1 MRLTSGATR
10 RRVIAGTGALA
21 IGLAGLAHRADAQG
35 MTEVTFI
42 VVNNLF
48 STPAFVAVENGYWTK
63 QGLNVKIKLTSS
75 GRQVTQSLQAGEA
88 QFGHAA
94 LSTTTASARASGNM
108 LKGVMPY
115 YNAGDHIAK
124 AGGRAII
131 ARKDRGID
139 AGNPKSMEG
148 KKIGYL
154 KGSTNDVYLR
164 AWFKREKLDITKSE
178 LVNVPVEN
186 MPITL
191 VQGQVD
197 AVVPWEPYTAQAV
210 RELGSNAA
218 VVSRGEASLVTD
230 IIGVVAHENW
240 IGKNYD
246 LLEKFSIGIAE
257 AAQFIRQNPKAAA
270 EIDTRYLDGLNV
282 ADAIEG
288 LKFLQWDPRI
298 SVCTSEGLVQT
309 GNDMI
314 KDGLIKMSRP
324 FTAEDFYDDTVLK
337 RVMEKHPQFFSDLP
351 PLPKTLERVQGQ
363 AELKTRGQAEVARRA
378 LDHSCGTRP
387 WRSRLRPRRPRSS
400 SPASGTSFK
409 QPTARCRRPTM
420 STSPSAP
427 ANSSPW

>member
-10 RRVIAGTGALA
+10 RQVIAATGALA
-21 IGLAGLAHRADAQG
+21 IGFAGLTHRADAQG

-115 YNAGDHIAK
+115 YNASDHIAK

-139 AGNPKSMEG
+139 PGNPKSMEG

-210 RELGSNAA
+210 RELGTNAA
-218 VVSRGEASLVTD
+218 IVSRGEASLVTD

-240 IGKNYD
+240 IGKNFD
-246 LLEKFSIGIAE
+246 LLEKFSIGIAQ
-257 AAQFIRQNPKAAA
+257 AAQFIRQDPKAAA

-298 SVCTSEGLVQT
+298 SVCTSWGLVQT

-337 RVMEKHPQFFSDLP
+337 RVMEKHSQFFSDLP
-351 PLPKTLERVQGQ
+351 PLPKTLEECKGK
-363 AELKTRGQAEVARRA
+363 L
-378 LDHSCGTRP
+378 S
-387 WRSRLRPRRPRSS
+387 
-400 SPASGTSFK
+400 
-409 QPTARCRRPTM
+409 
-420 STSPSAP
+420 
-427 ANSSPW
+427 

>member
-1 MRLTSGATR
+1 MHPIRIAPLRL
-10 RRVIAGTGALA
+10 ALA
-21 IGLAGLAHRADAQG
+21 CAAGLVLGLAGQAQRAEAQE
-35 MTEVTFI
+35 MKEVTFI

-88 QFGHAA
+88 QLGHAA

-115 YNAGDHIAK
+115 YNAGDFIAK

-139 AGNPKSMEG
+139 AAKPKTMEG

-191 VQGQVD
+191 AQGQVD
-197 AVVPWEPYTAQAV
+197 AVAPWEPYTAQAV
-210 RELGSNAA
+210 RELGANAV
-218 VVSRGEASLVTD
+218 VVSRGEESLVTD

-257 AAQFIRQNPKAAA
+257 AAQFIRQNPKGAA

-282 ADAIEG
+282 ADAVEA
-288 LKFLQWDPRI
+288 LKWLSWDPRI
-298 SVCTSEGLVQT
+298 SVCTSDGLVQT
-309 GNDMI
+309 GNDMV
-314 KDGLIKMSRP
+314 KDGLIKMNRP
-324 FTAEDFYDDTVLK
+324 FTAADFYDDTVLK
-337 RVMEKHPQFFSDLP
+337 RVMEKHPQLFADLP
-351 PLPKTLERVQGQ
+351 PLPRTLVECKGK
-363 AELKTRGQAEVARRA
+363 L
-378 LDHSCGTRP
+378 
-387 WRSRLRPRRPRSS
+387 
-400 SPASGTSFK
+400 
-409 QPTARCRRPTM
+409 
-420 STSPSAP
+420 
-427 ANSSPW
+427 N

>member
-1 MRLTSGATR
+1 MRRTWRTMRLLACA
-10 RRVIAGTGALA
+10 AGLGM
-21 IGLAGLAHRADAQG
+21 GLAGLAGRADAQAQAQA
-35 MTEVTFI
+35 MTEVTFV

-115 YNAGDHIAK
+115 YNAGDFVAK

-131 ARKDRGID
+131 GRKDRGID
-139 AGNPKSMEG
+139 AANPKSMEG

-164 AWFKREKLDITKSE
+164 QWFKREKLDIGKSE

-186 MPITL
+186 MPITI

-197 AVVPWEPYTAQAV
+197 AIAPWEPYSAQAV
-210 RELGSNAA
+210 RELGANAV
-218 VVSRGEASLVTD
+218 VVSRGEEGLVTD
-230 IIGVVAHENW
+230 IIGVVAHETW

-246 LLEKFSIGIAE
+246 LIEKFSIGIAQ
-257 AAQFIRQNPKAAA
+257 AAQFVRQNPKGAA

-288 LKFLQWDPRI
+288 LKFVQWDPRI
-298 SVCTSEGLVQT
+298 SVCTSEGLVRT
-309 GNDMI
+309 GNDMV
-314 KDGLIKMSRP
+314 KDGLIKMARP

-337 RVMEKHPQFFSDLP
+337 RVLEKHPQFFADLP
-351 PLPKTLERVQGQ
+351 PLPKTL
-363 AELKTRGQAEVARRA
+363 AECKGKLG
-378 LDHSCGTRP
+378 
-387 WRSRLRPRRPRSS
+387 
-400 SPASGTSFK
+400 
-409 QPTARCRRPTM
+409 
-420 STSPSAP
+420 
-427 ANSSPW
+427 

>member
-1 MRLTSGATR
+1 MRRNHA
-10 RRVIAGTGALA
+10 APPLA
-21 IGLAGLAHRADAQG
+21 AVCAVGLALGLFGQASGVRSQAWAQE
-35 MTEVTFI
+35 MKEVTFI

-88 QFGHAA
+88 QLGHAA

-115 YNAGDHIAK
+115 YNAAEFIAK

-139 AGNPKSMEG
+139 AANPKTMEG

-164 AWFKREKLDITKSE
+164 AWFKREKLDIAKSE

-197 AVVPWEPYTAQAV
+197 AVAPWEPYTAQVV
-210 RELGSNAA
+210 RELGPNAV
-218 VVSRGEASLVTD
+218 VVSRGEAGLVTD
-230 IIGVVAHENW
+230 IVGVVAHENW

-246 LLEKFSIGIAE
+246 LLEKFSIGIAQ
-257 AAQFIRQNPKAAA
+257 AAQFIRKDPKGAA
-270 EIDTRYLDGLNV
+270 EIDARYLDGLNV
-282 ADAIEG
+282 ADAVEA
-288 LKFLQWDPRI
+288 LKFVDWDPRI
-298 SVCTSEGLVQT
+298 SVCTTQGLVQT
-309 GNDMI
+309 GNDMV

-337 RVMEKHPQFFSDLP
+337 RVMEKHPKFFTDLP
-351 PLPKTLERVQGQ
+351 QLPK
-363 AELKTRGQAEVARRA
+363 
-378 LDHSCGTRP
+378 
-387 WRSRLRPRRPRSS
+387 
-400 SPASGTSFK
+400 SPAECKGK
-409 QPTARCRRPTM
+409 L
-420 STSPSAP
+420 
-427 ANSSPW
+427 

>member
-1 MRLTSGATR
+1 MRRIHTVCLA
-10 RRVIAGTGALA
+10 IACA
-21 IGLAGLAHRADAQG
+21 IGLGLFGHAYRAEAQE
-35 MTEVTFI
+35 MKEVTFI

-88 QFGHAA
+88 QLGHAA

-108 LKGVMPY
+108 MKGVMPY
-115 YNAGDHIAK
+115 YNAGEFIAK

-139 AGNPKSMEG
+139 AANPKTMEG

-164 AWFKREKLDITKSE
+164 SWFKREELDISKSQ

-191 VQGQVD
+191 AQGQVD
-197 AVVPWEPYTAQAV
+197 AIAPWEPYTAQAV
-210 RELGSNAA
+210 RELGSNAV
-218 VVSRGEASLVTD
+218 VVSRGEAGLVTD

-246 LLEKFSIGIAE
+246 LLEKFSVGIAE
-257 AAQFIRQNPKAAA
+257 AAQFIRKNPKGAA

-282 ADAIEG
+282 ADAVEG
-288 LKFLQWDPRI
+288 LKFVDWDPRI
-298 SVCTSEGLVQT
+298 SVCTSDGLVQT
-309 GNDMI
+309 GNDMV

-324 FTAEDFYDDTVLK
+324 FTAQDFYDDTVLK

-351 PLPKTLERVQGQ
+351 PLPKSA
-363 AELKTRGQAEVARRA
+363 AECKGKL
-378 LDHSCGTRP
+378 S
-387 WRSRLRPRRPRSS
+387 
-400 SPASGTSFK
+400 
-409 QPTARCRRPTM
+409 
-420 STSPSAP
+420 
-427 ANSSPW
+427 

>member
-1 MRLTSGATR
+1 MPRICTLPSRLG
-10 RRVIAGTGALA
+10 IACA
-21 IGLAGLAHRADAQG
+21 AGLVLGLLGHASRVEAQE
-35 MTEVTFI
+35 MKEVTFI

-88 QFGHAA
+88 QLGHAA

-115 YNAGDHIAK
+115 YNAGDFIAK

-139 AGNPKSMEG
+139 PAKPQTMEG

-164 AWFKREKLDITKSE
+164 AWFKREKLDISKSQ

-186 MPITL
+186 MPITV

-197 AVVPWEPYTAQAV
+197 AVVPWEPYIAQAV
-210 RELGSNAA
+210 RQLGSNAV
-218 VVSRGEASLVTD
+218 VVSRGEEGLVTD

-246 LLEKFSIGIAE
+246 HLEKFSIGIAQ

-282 ADAIEG
+282 ADAVEA
-288 LKFLQWDPRI
+288 LKWVSWDPRI
-298 SVCTSEGLVQT
+298 SVCTSEGLVKT
-309 GNDMI
+309 GNDMV
-314 KDGLIKMSRP
+314 KDGLIKMTRP
-324 FTAEDFYDDTVLK
+324 FTADDFYDDTVLK
-337 RVMEKHPQFFSDLP
+337 RVMAKHPQFFSDLP
-351 PLPKTLERVQGQ
+351 PLPKSL
-363 AELKTRGQAEVARRA
+363 AECKGKL
-378 LDHSCGTRP
+378 S
-387 WRSRLRPRRPRSS
+387 
-400 SPASGTSFK
+400 
-409 QPTARCRRPTM
+409 
-420 STSPSAP
+420 
-427 ANSSPW
+427 

>member
-1 MRLTSGATR
+1 MRRTCTLPLRLA
-10 RRVIAGTGALA
+10 IAGA
-21 IGLAGLAHRADAQG
+21 AGLVLGLLGQAPRAEAQE
-35 MTEVTFI
+35 MKEVTFI

-88 QFGHAA
+88 QLGHAA

-115 YNAGDHIAK
+115 YNAAAFIAK

-139 AGNPKSMEG
+139 AANPKTMEG

-164 AWFKREKLDITKSE
+164 AWFKREKLDISKAE

-186 MPITL
+186 MPITV

-197 AVVPWEPYTAQAV
+197 AVVPWEPYSAQAV
-210 RELGSNAA
+210 RELGSNA
-218 VVSRGEASLVTD
+218 VIVSRGEESLVTD

-246 LLEKFSIGIAE
+246 LLEKFSIGIAQ
-257 AAQFIRQNPKAAA
+257 AAKFIRDNPKGAA

-282 ADAIEG
+282 ADAVEG
-288 LKFLQWDPRI
+288 LKWLTWDPRI
-298 SVCTSEGLVQT
+298 SVCTAAGLVKT
-309 GNDMI
+309 GNDMV

-337 RVMEKHPQFFSDLP
+337 RVMEKHPQLFADLP
-351 PLPKTLERVQGQ
+351 PLPKTLDECKGK
-363 AELKTRGQAEVARRA
+363 LG
-378 LDHSCGTRP
+378 
-387 WRSRLRPRRPRSS
+387 
-400 SPASGTSFK
+400 
-409 QPTARCRRPTM
+409 
-420 STSPSAP
+420 
-427 ANSSPW
+427 